1 MSGEPLE
8 ASASTLD
15 APPFAPLRDLLATLD
30 RAGLRYAIG
39 ASGLLAALGLVTK
52 VNDWDVQVDASI
64 DDLER
69 ACAGFGYERFGNDRV
84 HADHKLSFDAERVE
98 LIANFAFFTPDPR
111 GGSGGAGVV
120 TIPFAVTG
128 TWQGVPLASPTAWA
142 AAYAL
147 MGELEDSARRRER
160 AERLF
165 GWLAGRAPERGVIDA
180 LLAQPLPETLAAR
193 LSALEP

>member
-1 MSGEPLE
+1 MNREPATSLE
-8 ASASTLD
+8 A
-15 APPFAPLRDLLATLD
+15 PPLPPLQQLLARLD
-30 RAGLRYAIG
+30 RAGLAYALG

-64 DDLER
+64 DALER
-69 ACAGFGYERFGNDRV
+69 AAAGLVYAQFGNDRV

-98 LIANFAFFTPDPR
+98 LIAHFAFFAPGTR
-111 GGSGGAGVV
+111 GGGRGSGVV

-128 TWQGVPLASPTAWA
+128 TWQGLPLASPTAWA

-160 AERLF
+160 ADLLF
-165 GWLAGRAPERGVIDA
+165 GWLRNRAPERAVIDA
-180 LLAQPLPETLAAR
+180 LLVQPLPETLATR
-193 LSALEP
+193 LRTLAAPA